1 MPIGDIA
8 IFHTYEGLN
17 FSSSNQ
23 DQADTCAL
31 DMLNRS
37 LVQQTHERKS
47 MTNSKSDRHVSI
59 RSNNDSKGANNVD
72 GSIFI
77 VANKFAKEIGIKKT
91 DEIESQAPWLAQA
104 SLSVAI
110 VKK

>member
-8 IFHTYEGLN
+8 IFHTHEGLN

-23 DQADTCAL
+23 DTCAI

-37 LVQQTHERKS
+37 LAQQTHSKRS
-47 MTNSKSDRHVSI
+47 MMNSKSDRQVSI
-59 RSNNDSKGANNVD
+59 RSNDESNRAANVD
-72 GSIFI
+72 GSIVI
-77 VANKFAKEIGIKKT
+77 VAHKFAKEIGIKNT
-91 DEIESQAPWLAQA
+91 DQIEMQAPWLAQA

-110 VKK
+110 VKKQL